1 MKLKPRHYPR
11 ILRVLLTV
19 AAVSYGMMLWFP
31 PRLQAQQIQ
40 PHRANYSEVEPTL
53 FMGGRVS
60 EPPPGTVAVL
70 NLCESEDA
78 YKVDEQLWKK
88 IPDAAPAP
96 SLQWLREAVGFVD
109 KAQKADR
116 KTYVHCSAGIS
127 RAGMV
132 VTAYEMF
139 KHNWSRDQALEFVRS
154 KRTQVRP
161 NHAFMDLLLEWEKEL
176 GIKTQK

>member
-1 MKLKPRHYPR
+1 MKLKPRHYPF

-19 AAVSYGMMLWFP
+19 AAGSYGVMLLFP

-40 PHRANYSEVEPTL
+40 PSRATYSEVEPTL

-60 EPPPGTVAVL
+60 EPPPGTVVVL
-70 NLCESEDA
+70 NLCEVEDD

-109 KAQKADR
+109 KAQKAGR
-116 KTYVHCSAGIS
+116 KTYVHCAAGIS

-139 KHNWSRDQALEFVRS
+139 KHDWPRDKALEFVRS
-154 KRTQVRP
+154 KRTQVNP
-161 NHAFMDLLLEWEKEL
+161 NPAFMELLLKWEKEL
-176 GIKTQK
+176 GMKTQR